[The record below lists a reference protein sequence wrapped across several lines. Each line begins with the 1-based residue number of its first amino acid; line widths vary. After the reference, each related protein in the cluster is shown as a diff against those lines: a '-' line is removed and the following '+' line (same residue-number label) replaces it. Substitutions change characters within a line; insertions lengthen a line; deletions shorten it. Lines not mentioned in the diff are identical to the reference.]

1 MAYGSTR
8 FRRRNYRGRRTSRR
22 RWNYTAKRRR
32 TVRSVVRRRRDSTKS
47 AVVKLTLDSVW
58 SYNVY
63 STSSTSNVWRAFSFS
78 PSSLPGFTDYAQ
90 TYSHFRILKARVYV
104 SRNVTGLT
112 TDGTTC
118 NYLVVGSR
126 PFASTARPIVTGTTS
141 QNGLTTAFVPN
152 QAETA
157 LRQTKWQKVLYPSTT
172 SQRVKIGFHP
182 YTMITTNGPVN
193 QAVSGNNFSYQRIWE
208 GRKWTPMTWVAP
220 RSLIGTGIDTQNSIQ
235 YFGPY
240 IVVQNAE
247 IDNEIGE
254 NITSNCTLEIQLQ
267 FRGQK

>member
-22 RWNYTAKRRR
+22 RWNYAAKRRR
-32 TVRSVVRRRRDSTKS
+32 TVRTSLRRRRDSTKS

-63 STSSTSNVWRAFSFS
+63 STASTSNVWRAFSFS
-78 PSSLPGFTDYAQ
+78 PSTMPGFTDYAQ
-90 TYSHFRILKARVYV
+90 TYSHFRILKARVYI
-104 SRNVTGLT
+104 SRALDGFA
-112 TDGTTC
+112 DGTTC

-126 PFASTARPIVTGTTS
+126 PFASTTRPIATGTTS
-141 QNGLTTAFVPN
+141 QNALTTSFVPN
-152 QAETA
+152 QADTA

-172 SQRVKIGFHP
+172 SQRVKFGFHP

-193 QAVSGNNFSYQRIWE
+193 QAVSGNSFSYQRIWE

-220 RSLIGTGIDTQNSIQ
+220 RSIIGTGIDTSNSIQ

-240 IVVQNAE
+240 IVVE
-247 IDNEIGE
+247 DPTVGGG
-254 NITSNCTLEIQLQ
+254 ITANLTSTCTLELQVQ